1 MKKILSSEYN
11 FLLPYPQQI
20 LTRMGINKDGG
31 YIVYKKLIDNSN
43 ILMSFGMGDEYSFE
57 KDFLRKNEKNK
68 VFIFDYSIN
77 YKIYIKNI
85 FKVIRRILKFKR
97 KYKDL
102 KALFKTF
109 HDFRKFINKDRV
121 EFFSKR
127 ITNNIKTEQDINLRK
142 IFEELKIDKK
152 EEIILKIDIEGD
164 EYKIID
170 DLLIHYEQISQ
181 IIIEFHDVH
190 KKKEEF
196 FINVKKLQKF
206 FTIVHLHANNYNHY
220 NDDGFPINV
229 EITLCKIKYITDSK
243 IRSFNFPIKNL
254 DYPNNSE
261 LPDLEINFQKDSKAD

>member
-57 KDFLRKNEKNK
+57 KDFLKKNEKNK

-152 EEIILKIDIEGD
+152 EEIILKIDIEG
-164 EYKIID
+164 
-170 DLLIHYEQISQ
+170 
-181 IIIEFHDVH
+181 V
-190 KKKEEF
+190 
-196 FINVKKLQKF
+196 
-206 FTIVHLHANNYNHY
+206 
-220 NDDGFPINV
+220 
-229 EITLCKIKYITDSK
+229 
-243 IRSFNFPIKNL
+243 
-254 DYPNNSE
+254 
-261 LPDLEINFQKDSKAD
+261 

>member
-11 FLLPYPQQI
+11 FLLPWPQQI
-20 LTRMGINKDGG
+20 LTRMGITKDGG
-31 YIVYKKLIDNSN
+31 YIVYKKLIDDSN
-43 ILMSFGMGDEYSFE
+43 ILISFGMGDEYSFE

-77 YKIYIKNI
+77 YKVYIKNI

-102 KALFKTF
+102 KALLKTLR
-109 HDFRKFINKDRV
+109 DFRKFINEDRV
-121 EFFSKR
+121 KFFSKR
-127 ITNNIKTEQDINLRK
+127 ITNNIKTKQDINLSK

-170 DLLIHYEQISQ
+170 DLLMHYEQINQ

-190 KKKEEF
+190 KRKEEF

-206 FTIVHLHANNYNHY
+206 FTMCIYMQTIIIIIMMM
-220 NDDGFPINV
+220 GF
-229 EITLCKIKYITDSK
+229 
-243 IRSFNFPIKNL
+243 R
-254 DYPNNSE
+254 
-261 LPDLEINFQKDSKAD
+261 